1 MFTGIVEE
9 VGTVAAVEML
19 EGARRLV
26 IRAARVLEN
35 IAEGDSIAIDGVC
48 QTVVAIR
55 ADAFEVQ
62 AIGTTLSRTTFGGLE
77 AGRRVNL
84 ERSLAF
90 GARVGGH
97 LVQGHVDAVGVV
109 HSVQHVGEH
118 VLLDVRVPE
127 LVREVTVLHGSI
139 AINGVS
145 LTVNDLGGDVVQ
157 VALIP
162 YTWEHTALSE
172 LVPGAEVNLE
182 GDLFGKFVVQYLKRT
197 GTAGVENTIP
207 EAASAPGTR
216 RSE

>member
-9 VGTVAAVEML
+9 VGTVGAVEKL
-19 EGARRLV
+19 DDARRLV
-26 IRAARVLEN
+26 IHAARVLEDV
-35 IAEGDSIAIDGVC
+35 AEGDSIAIDGVC

-55 ADAFEVQ
+55 ADAFDVQ
-62 AIGTTLSRTTFGGLE
+62 AIGTTLSRTTFGSFQT
-77 AGRRVNL
+77 GRRVNL

-90 GARVGGH
+90 GGRVGGH

-109 HSVQHVGEH
+109 HSIERSGEH

-145 LTVNDLGGDVVQ
+145 LTVNELSGSLVQ

-197 GTAGVENTIP
+197 GAAGVVSSIP
-207 EAASAPGTR
+207 DADSAPGTPR
-216 RSE
+216 RE